1 MVKKILIIG
10 VGGIGGYLA
19 PLLAQSGQ
27 YEISLA
33 DPDTVE
39 EKNLSYQN
47 YMEDDIGKN
56 KARLLS
62 EAINNFGNGRVP
74 SSTSICFPILTDKQL
89 EGYDL
94 IICCADNLDVRR
106 LVYRQGFQSDCRT
119 QWLDLRAQ
127 GRNGALISYLAD
139 PQLCDTFLAGPEGSF
154 SCQGEAFNE
163 TRDGKDLHFTHAA
176 IAGLGAQWV
185 MRWNSGDQLKDKMV
199 INI

>member
-1 MVKKILIIG
+1 MNKKLLIIG

-27 YEISLA
+27 YEITLA
-33 DPDTVE
+33 DPDIVTG
-39 EKNLSYQN
+39 KNLWYQN
-47 YMEDDIGKN
+47 YEAMDCGKN
-56 KARLLS
+56 KASILS
-62 EAINNFGNGRVP
+62 AAIDNFGDGRVP
-74 SSTSICFPILTDKQL
+74 ETKAICFPILTDKQL

-106 LVYRQGFQSDCRT
+106 LVYRLGFQSDCRT